1 MLEKMKEL
9 SELSKPLIDWIN
21 ANYHPHVKII
31 VDCNSAEVVEGI
43 LRVTDLYDEQG
54 QEKKEP

>member
-1 MLEKMKEL
+1 MTEKMKEL

-31 VDCNSAEVVEGI
+31 IDCDSAEVVEGI
-43 LRVTDLYDEQG
+43 LRVTGLYSEK
-54 QEKKEP
+54 QEK

>member
-1 MLEKMKEL
+1 MTKKMEEL
-9 SELSKPLIDWIN
+9 SKLSKPLIDWIN
-21 ANYHPHVKII
+21 TNYHPHVKII

-54 QEKKEP
+54 QEKHEQ

>member
-1 MLEKMKEL
+1 MKEKMKEL

-31 VDCNSAEVVEGI
+31 VDCNSAEVVEGV
-43 LRVTDLYDEQG
+43 LRVTNLYDEEG
-54 QEKKEP
+54 